1 MLDIFVHLYL
11 LIPIVIAIANPL
23 PNSHNII
30 QGMIKQKFIWIFHL
44 LLINAELSFRKQRWA
59 NAQQIL

>member
-11 LIPIVIAIANPL
+11 LIPIVIANPL
-23 PNSHNII
+23 PNSHSII

-44 LLINAELSFRKQRWA
+44 LLINAELSLRKQRWA
-59 NAQQIL
+59 NAQQVL